1 MLNVIGP
8 SFQMTWDPATRLAT
22 LRFSADTHAMGSD
35 AATLIDALT
44 TWIGADPRPFALL
57 GDGGRLKGVDAEYRS
72 RWSRFLR
79 QHKDRCFIAFF
90 NMGALIRIAAEM
102 FRIGSGLQL
111 KAFADEESARAWLRG
126 VGVAA

>member
-1 MLNVIGP
+1 MLNVTGDTYE
-8 SFQMTWDPATRLAT
+8 MTWDRASRLAT
-22 LRFSADTHAMGSD
+22 LRFSADTRATGHD

-44 TWIGADPRPFALL
+44 TWIADDPRPFALL

-72 RWSRFLR
+72 RWNRFLR

-126 VGVAA
+126 VGIAA